1 MFGDLGK
8 MVKMLGQLKTRLPEM
23 QAKLESS
30 RYTAEAGGGAVSAT
44 VNGKLGLID
53 IKISP
58 EVPAEQMEAELLE
71 DLVKAAVSAAQAEA
85 AQAAKKALSELT
97 GGMELPPGLD
107 QMLG

>member
-1 MFGDLGK
+1 MFGEFGK

-30 RYTAEAGGGAVSAT
+30 RYTAEAGGGVVSAT

-58 EVPAEQMEAELLE
+58 EVSAERLEAEMLE
-71 DLVKAAVSAAQAEA
+71 DLVKAAVSAAQAK
-85 AQAAKKALSELT
+85 AAKAAKEALSNLT
-97 GGMELPPGLD
+97 GGMELPPGVD
-107 QMLG
+107 GMLG

>member
-1 MFGDLGK
+1 MFGELGK
-8 MVKMLGQLKTRLPEM
+8 MMKMLGQLKTRLPEM

-58 EVPAEQMEAELLE
+58 EVPAERLEAEMLE
-71 DLVKAAVSAAQAEA
+71 DLVKAAVSAAQAKA
-85 AQAAKKALSELT
+85 AKAAKKGLSELT

>member
-1 MFGDLGK
+1 MFGDFGK

-23 QAKLESS
+23 QEKLEST

-58 EVPAEQMEAELLE
+58 EIPAEQMEAEMLE
-71 DLVKAAVSAAQAEA
+71 DLVKAAISAAQAEA
-85 AQAAKKALSELT
+85 TQAAKKALSELT
-97 GGMELPPGLD
+97 GGMELPPGVD
-107 QMLG
+107 GMFG

>member
-23 QAKLESS
+23 QAKLEST

-44 VNGKLGLID
+44 VNGRLGLID

-58 EVPAEQMEAELLE
+58 EAAGEEMKVDLIE
-71 DLVKAAVSAAQAEA
+71 DLVKAAVSAAQAKA
-85 AQAAKKALSELT
+85 AKAAKKALSDLT

-107 QMLG
+107 GMFG